1 MARLGVDECLGTC
14 KQALGYAHL
23 LLHVCDVLKC
33 GRERPVCARCQRV
46 DATCSY
52 PSPPNR
58 RGPRPRSQRAR
69 LPARETEHSHPQGHA
84 RPWRTPIQQPY
95 SEPSS
100 PLQRAS
106 PSRIEP
112 RGQTIIPRGQT
123 TIPNPGRFNEDLE
136 GISHPRS
143 DTVVDDISVVLTTG
157 TPVLLDSYPDQLRTM
172 SSIAKATDSARTPD
186 QDQPPLPPTALGL
199 SLLELYFTR
208 IYNAPLLFHK
218 PVLFQ
223 QYLEQELHG
232 ALLRAL
238 LALATL
244 FLQPCDSDNEK
255 DVIGEHAELKVLSI
269 YHSSGLPWARA
280 ALKEAMV
287 SVVDSP
293 SLMVIQALECL
304 QHYWFGIGQPYRGN
318 LCLALAYRACH
329 LLGYTKEIPNGVVGL
344 DHDVSLESELARRC
358 FWACWTSTCIV
369 MEPEPYVKSSWQEVA
384 MVPLPGVIRPT
395 PSGYRIMLGEV
406 MDQNWN
412 ASVLTPAANPGPAP
426 AILMKMV
433 GVWAEVQ
440 LLCKDNKFGSTLADR
455 FESGRRL
462 SQMAT
467 SFFDDAKP
475 YRNSDSYSNHESNH
489 NRAQI
494 SQDQG
499 LLLVHDALYHQCQIS
514 IYSMIVPIFSGIPN
528 ENNSEGILDAA
539 ERRQSATTVAKHADL
554 LRRLLEP
561 YLSGQRH
568 VSFLPPLVGYAAF
581 VAGIVLL
588 VMEISCPNRSS
599 GINVNGLG
607 TDGTGN
613 GNENRNGNGPGC
625 RLSAVES
632 ILHLLDRHRVYWRA
646 LQRPW
651 EILHTALQGEFQKHS
666 TQNLHRQANLQSGH
680 LPAPSIDCEN
690 PQTSAARYCQVT
702 EPSSKQP
709 HPVASMVND
718 PAEEGPLSAVVQHSS
733 HLATCVNNNNDFET
747 AASEAEANAIDP
759 LISGINVNVTQDYD
773 WYNLSFAEAGVE
785 QFAGL
790 EPLALFQH
798 GWQTFGIGDYQI

>member
-1 MARLGVDECLGTC
+1 MPPKPKKEARG
-14 KQALGYAHL
+14 KQALGIARP

-69 LPARETEHSHPQGHA
+69 LAARATEHTHPQGHT
-84 RPWRTPIQQPY
+84 RPRPTPFQQPY
-95 SEPSS
+95 SDPSS
-100 PLQRAS
+100 PVQQAS
-106 PSRIEP
+106 HSRVEP
-112 RGQTIIPRGQT
+112 RGQTSIFQGQSA
-123 TIPNPGRFNEDLE
+123 ISNPVSLNADLE
-136 GISHPRS
+136 GISHPPS
-143 DTVVDDISVVLTTG
+143 DTVVDDASVGLATG
-157 TPVLLDSYPDQLRTM
+157 TPALLDSYPHQLRTM
-172 SSIAKATDSARTPD
+172 SSIAKPTGLARTQS

-208 IYNAPLLFHK
+208 IYNAHLLFHK

-223 QYLEQELHG
+223 QYLEQELPG

-244 FLQPCDSDNEK
+244 FLQTGDSDNEN
-255 DVIGEHAELKVLSI
+255 DNIGEHAELKVLSI
-269 YHSSGLPWARA
+269 YHASGLPWARA

-287 SVVDSP
+287 AAVDNP

-304 QHYWFGIGQPYRGN
+304 QHYWFGIGQPYQGN

-329 LLGYTKEIPNGVVGL
+329 LLGYSKKFPNGVVDL
-344 DHDVSLESELARRC
+344 DQDLSLESELARRC
-358 FWACWTSTCIV
+358 FWACWTSICIV
-369 MEPEPYVKSSWQEVA
+369 MEPEPYVKSSWREVA
-384 MVPLPGVIRPT
+384 MVPLPGVIRST
-395 PSGYRIMLGEV
+395 PSGYRVILGGM
-406 MDQNWN
+406 MDENWN
-412 ASVLTPAANPGPAP
+412 ASVLPPDTNPRSPQ

-433 GVWAEVQ
+433 GVWAKVQ
-440 LLCKDNKFGSTLADR
+440 LLCKGNKSGSALSER

-462 SQMAT
+462 SQTAT
-467 SFFDDAKP
+467 ALFDDAKP
-475 YRNSDSYSNHESNH
+475 YRNSTSHPSLESSY
-489 NRAQI
+489 NRAQMP
-494 SQDQG
+494 QDQQD

-514 IYSMIVPIFSGIPN
+514 IHSMIVPLFSGIAN
-528 ENNSEGILDAA
+528 EDTSEKTVEAA
-539 ERRQSATTVAKHADL
+539 DRRQSARTVAKHADL

-581 VAGIVLL
+581 VVGIVLL
-588 VMEISCPNRSS
+588 VLEISCPDRSS
-599 GINVNGLG
+599 GINGNELG
-607 TDGTGN
+607 AETSENDNGN
-613 GNENRNGNGPGC
+613 GNGNGQCC

-632 ILHLLDRHRVYWRA
+632 IMNLLDRHRVYWTA

-666 TQNLHRQANLQSGH
+666 PPNLHQQANIESHLQAAGH
-680 LPAPSIDCEN
+680 DNEN
-690 PQTSAARYCQVT
+690 PQTSAPGYCQVT
-702 EPSSKQP
+702 EPPTEQP
-709 HPVASMVND
+709 HSVASMVN
-718 PAEEGPLSAVVQHSS
+718 GPVEDGPSSVVVQPISG
-733 HLATCVNNNNDFET
+733 LATHINNNGFDA
-747 AASEAEANAIDP
+747 AASEAQANAIDP
-759 LISGINVNVTQDYD
+759 LIGEVNVNGPQDYD

-798 GWQTFGIGDYQI
+798 GWQTFG

>member
-1 MARLGVDECLGTC
+1 MDASEPQERGQRQARAENRSSITACLRCRTQ
-14 KQALGYAHL
+14 K
-23 LLHVCDVLKC
+23 LKC

-69 LPARETEHSHPQGHA
+69 LSARAPERSHPQEHT
-84 RPWRTPIQQPY
+84 RPWRTPFQQPY
-95 SEPSS
+95 SDPSS
-100 PLQRAS
+100 LLQPES
-106 PSRIEP
+106 PSRTEP
-112 RGQTIIPRGQT
+112 RGQSA
-123 TIPNPGRFNEDLE
+123 IPNPANYEDLE
-136 GISHPRS
+136 GISRPRS
-143 DTVVDDISVVLTTG
+143 DTAVDDASVGLATG
-157 TPVLLDSYPDQLRTM
+157 TPVLLDSYPNQLRTM
-172 SSIAKATDSARTPD
+172 SSIAKATHPPRNPD
-186 QDQPPLPPTALGL
+186 KDQPPLPPTALGL

-223 QYLEQELHG
+223 QYLEQQLNG

-244 FLQPCDSDNEK
+244 FLQPCDPDNEK
-255 DVIGEHAELKVLSI
+255 DLTGEHTELKVLSI
-269 YHSSGLPWARA
+269 YHASGLPWARA
-280 ALKEAMV
+280 ALKEAMLAA
-287 SVVDSP
+287 VDSP

-304 QHYWFGIGQPYRGN
+304 QHYWFGIGQPYPGN

-329 LLGYTKEIPNGVVGL
+329 LLGYNKKIPNGVVGL

-369 MEPEPYVKSSWQEVA
+369 MEPEPYIKSSWQEVA

-395 PSGYRIMLGEV
+395 PSGYAIMLGEM
-406 MDQNWN
+406 MDETWN
-412 ASVLTPAANPGPAP
+412 ASVLTPATKPGPAP

-433 GVWAEVQ
+433 GVWAKVQ
-440 LLCKDNKFGSTLADR
+440 LLCKDNKIGSILSER
-455 FESGRRL
+455 FQSGRRL

-467 SFFDDAKP
+467 SLFDDAKC
-475 YRNSDSYSNHESNH
+475 YRDSDSHSNHESNY
-489 NRAQI
+489 NWAQTT
-494 SQDQG
+494 QDQD

-514 IYSMIVPIFSGIPN
+514 IHSMIVPLFSGTAN
-528 ENNSEGILDAA
+528 ENNSEKILDAA
-539 ERRQSATTVAKHADL
+539 DQRQSATTVAKHADL

-581 VAGIVLL
+581 VVGIVLL
-588 VMEISCPNRSS
+588 VMEISCPNKSS
-599 GINVNGLG
+599 GINVNGVATQTG
-607 TDGTGN
+607 GN
-613 GNENRNGNGPGC
+613 GNENKNGNGQGC
-625 RLSAVES
+625 GLSAVES

-651 EILHTALQGEFQKHS
+651 EILHTALEGEHRKHS
-666 TQNLHRQANLQSGH
+666 TQNLHQQGHHQSSH
-680 LPAPSIDCEN
+680 LPAPSSVIEN
-690 PQTSAARYCQVT
+690 PQTSAAGYRQVT
-702 EPSSKQP
+702 EPLSEQP
-709 HPVASMVND
+709 HPVASTPNG
-718 PAEEGPLSAVVQHSS
+718 PAEDGPLSAVLQHTSG
-733 HLATCVNNNNDFET
+733 LAANINNNNDFGT

-759 LISGINVNVTQDYD
+759 LISGGNLNVPQDYD

-790 EPLALFQH
+790 EPFALFQH
-798 GWQTFGIGDYQI
+798 GWQTFG